1 MEQKMKILF
10 LNAYFLPEVIS
21 FTHLEQDLIQGL
33 VDAGHEIEIVCP
45 TPTRGIDKET
55 RAAYKEKKSELL
67 FDGKVHVTRFF
78 APDEGRNPIAR
89 ALRYSWCT
97 MRERA
102 IGKKMRDADLVFAVS
117 TPPTQGK
124 MAGEVAKALGCPFL
138 YSLQDIFPDSLVT
151 TGLAKE
157 GSFLWRRG
165 KKIADRTYKLADKI
179 VVISD
184 SFVENLKAKGVPGE
198 KIVKIPNWTD
208 TDTIRPIP
216 KSENKLFEELGISRD
231 KFTVVYAGNLGEAQ
245 GADVIVRA
253 AELLRDNEEIQ
264 FVIFGGGS
272 RYSAVCEKIQELGL
286 KNTIINPLLPQDR
299 VSEVY
304 SLGDV
309 ALVTCKAGVGGSGMP
324 SKTWSIM
331 ACNTPI
337 IASFDTNSE
346 LADIL
351 EKANAGISTEPGDA
365 AALAHAIIDASESK
379 IISCG
384 REYVIS
390 NASRNACVSAYID
403 LIEQLAKG
411 RSENREE
418 TINS

>member
-1 MEQKMKILF
+1 MKFLF
-10 LNAYFLPEVIS
+10 LNAYFEPEVTA
-21 FTHLEQDLIQGL
+21 FTHLDRDMIEGL
-33 VDAGHEIEIVCP
+33 VEAGHEIEIITP
-45 TPTRGIDKET
+45 TPTRGITDEVYEC
-55 RAAYKEKKSELL
+55 YKKRFSEEL
-67 FDGKVHVTRFF
+67 FGGKVHVTRFRS
-78 APDEGRNPIAR
+78 PREGRNPIFR
-89 ALRYSWCT
+89 ALRYTWCT
-97 MRERA
+97 SREKA
-102 IGKKMRDADLVFAVS
+102 IAKRFPDVDAVFAVS

-124 MAGEVAKALGCPFL
+124 MAGEVAKKLGVPFI

-157 GSFLWRRG
+157 GSFFYNIG
-165 KKIADRTYKLADKI
+165 TKIANKTYELASKI
-179 VVISD
+179 IVISD
-184 SFVENLKAKGVPGE
+184 SFVENIRAKGVAME

-208 TDTIRPIP
+208 TDAIRPIP
-216 KSENKLFEELGISRD
+216 KSENKLFDELGISRD

-337 IASFDTNSE
+337 IAAFDTDSE
-346 LADIL
+346 LASIL
-351 EKANAGISTEPGDA
+351 KEAGAGIAVEPECEKSLADAIVAANKSKRLSTGRDYV
-365 AALAHAIIDASESK
+365 LA
-379 IISCG
+379 
-384 REYVIS
+384 
-390 NASRNACVSAYID
+390 NASRRACVAEYVR
-403 LIEQLAKG
+403 LFEELASKKD
-411 RSENREE
+411 
-418 TINS
+418 